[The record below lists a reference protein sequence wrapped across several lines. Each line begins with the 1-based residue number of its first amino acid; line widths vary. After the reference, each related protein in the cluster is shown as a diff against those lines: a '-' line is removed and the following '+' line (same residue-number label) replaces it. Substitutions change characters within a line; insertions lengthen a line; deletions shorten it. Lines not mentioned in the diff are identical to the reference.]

1 MYLPA
6 PHRRRNIESARS
18 TFSARF
24 SAHTAATH
32 TIHFTWSAEASG
44 ALPSLRV
51 FACGLT
57 IAQRRRLCDSVVF
70 VFNGKN
76 GPAPQPHHALGVVFR
91 GKPEVIHFAIPV
103 VTLRFLDPERR
114 VLGRLSFDSPHGK
127 EPFFLDQ
134 EDGG

>member
-57 IAQRRRLCDSVVF
+57 AAQRRRFCDSVIL
-70 VFNGKN
+70 VFNGEN
-76 GPAPQPHHALGVVFR
+76 GPAPQPYHALRVVFR
-91 GKPEVIHFAIPV
+91 RKPERIHFDIPV
-103 VTLRFLDPERR
+103 LTLRLLNPQS
-114 VLGRLSFDSPHGK
+114 GS
-127 EPFFLDQ
+127 
-134 EDGG
+134 